1 MAKKWELKEISD
13 SKLFKGKR
21 VPGSGNHWSKPGDV
35 KTDNFLL
42 EVKQTDKKSYSL
54 TKANLDKIYKEALF
68 SYRIPLFSIKIQDV
82 EVVLMFKEDFQKITH
97 SDSQIS
103 TST

>member
-21 VPGSGNHWSKPGDV
+21 VPGSGNQWSKPGDV
-35 KTDNFLL
+35 KTDDFLM

-54 TKANLDKIYKEALF
+54 NVAIWKKISKEALF
-68 SYRIPLFSIKIQDV
+68 SYRMPMMSLKIQDV
-82 EVVLMFKEDFQKITH
+82 ELVVISKEDWDRLNLIQ
-97 SDSQIS
+97 
-103 TST
+103 